1 MIHTNTYIECITS
14 SRKSLQDHKPED
26 TDNGNKKETQETN
39 NKIWWKVN
47 VNNTGKE
54 QKKENTE
61 CPPISNITLSAISP
75 YDYLTT
81 RYLCL
86 DARKMS

>member
-39 NKIWWKVN
+39 NKI
-47 VNNTGKE
+47 
-54 QKKENTE
+54 
-61 CPPISNITLSAISP
+61 
-75 YDYLTT
+75 
-81 RYLCL
+81 
-86 DARKMS
+86 